1 MKHRFSFGGI
11 GASPVS
17 QGRGV
22 RSTIADHKGF
32 EQENFMTELALKREI
47 TLERI
52 LVHELIHR
60 INNEF
65 SSLIGAVSRTAARS
79 VSHETKVALAHVIE
93 LLSHYAELHRALQ
106 MPEADTQIDA
116 AAYLEN
122 LCLSISRSKL
132 DGMKIDLVLSASPLQ
147 LPSER
152 CWRLGM
158 MVYELVTNAARHAFG
173 NGNGQVRVEL
183 SRAGRL
189 VECRVVDNG
198 SAPSRVRRGQG
209 LKIVDELVK
218 SLDGRLDQRFGQR
231 GSFSILTFPYE
242 PPPHPTTAAA
252 KGSDLPCRSDVLAS
266 IADAGT

>member
-1 MKHRFSFGGI
+1 
-11 GASPVS
+11 
-17 QGRGV
+17 
-22 RSTIADHKGF
+22 
-32 EQENFMTELALKREI
+32 MTEAALKPEI

-52 LVHELIHR
+52 LLHELIHR

-79 VSHETKVALAHVIE
+79 ANHEVKVALAHTIE

-106 MPEADTQIDA
+106 MPERDTQIDA

-132 DGMKIDLVLSASPLQ
+132 DGMKIALVLTTSPLW

-173 NGNGQVRVEL
+173 NGKGEIRVEL
-183 SRAGRL
+183 SRAGKL

-198 SAPSRVRRGQG
+198 SAPTTVRRGRG
-209 LKIVDELVK
+209 LRIVDELVEG
-218 SLDGRLDQRFGQR
+218 LDGRLDQRFGPR
-231 GSFSILTFPYE
+231 GSFSILTFPYGGE
-242 PPPHPTTAAA
+242 PHPGIM
-252 KGSDLPCRSDVLAS
+252 K
-266 IADAGT
+266 DAHNSAF

>member
-1 MKHRFSFGGI
+1 
-11 GASPVS
+11 
-17 QGRGV
+17 
-22 RSTIADHKGF
+22 
-32 EQENFMTELALKREI
+32 MTEAALKREI
-47 TLERI
+47 TLESI
-52 LVHELIHR
+52 LLHELIHR

-79 VSHETKVALAHVIE
+79 VNHEVKVALAHIIE

-106 MPEADTQIDA
+106 MPERDTHIDV

-132 DGMKIDLVLSASPLQ
+132 DGMKIALVLTASPLW

-173 NGNGQVRVEL
+173 NGKGEIRVEL
-183 SRAGRL
+183 SRAGKL

-198 SAPSRVRRGQG
+198 SAPTSVRRGRG
-209 LKIVDELVK
+209 LRIVDELVK
-218 SLDGRLDQRFGQR
+218 GLDGRLDQRFGPR
-231 GSFSILTFPYE
+231 GSFSILTFPYGGE
-242 PPPHPTTAAA
+242 PHPGIM
-252 KGSDLPCRSDVLAS
+252 K
-266 IADAGT
+266 DAHNSAF